1 MDTQGRVVDKNAE
14 TLPAPPAA
22 PELTELE
29 SKDVQIIVLQ
39 LHILKKQ
46 VEDLDRQKLA
56 VVGAMRELQDKLK
69 PYADRFG
76 PGVGVAFSP
85 ETMSISNL
93 VKAKVQA
100 PETPHTVK

>member
-1 MDTQGRVVDKNAE
+1 MDTQGRPVVDKNAE
-14 TLPAPPAA
+14 TLAPPAEV

-29 SKDVQIIVLQ
+29 HSRVENIVLK
-39 LHILKKQ
+39 LHLLKSQ
-46 VEDLDRQKLA
+46 IADLDRQKLVA
-56 VVGAMRELQDKLK
+56 IEAMRQLQEDLK

-93 VKAKVQA
+93 VKKKAL
-100 PETPHTVK
+100 ETPHTVK